1 MKKCIVLLLI
11 VVVFCFMGCSKEKD
25 MSSLSEYEMVE
36 KESNYTNILLL
47 TLRSILIYGWLNE
60 KKKALNVNIYL

>member
-1 MKKCIVLLLI
+1 MKKCIVVLLI

-36 KESNYTNILLL
+36 KERNYTNIEKF
-47 TLRSILIYGWLNE
+47 ILE
-60 KKKALNVNIYL
+60 C

>member
-1 MKKCIVLLLI
+1 MKKCVVLILI

-36 KESNYTNILLL
+36 GEILWKNIG
-47 TLRSILIYGWLNE
+47 I
-60 KKKALNVNIYL
+60 

>member
-36 KESNYTNILLL
+36 KESNYTNI
-47 TLRSILIYGWLNE
+47 E
-60 KKKALNVNIYL
+60 KFIWEC